1 MMPSGV
7 HAVHVSLRL
16 TIGKSQADV
25 GRLNLCM
32 LRLWKDHVLALER
45 PCPMQGAHA
54 MKLLN
59 STGLPTDLREI
70 AQNMKTKARWEQEK
84 PSAAQ

>member
-7 HAVHVSLRL
+7 HAVHVSVSLPL
-16 TIGKSQADV
+16 TDGKSQADV

-59 STGLPTDLREI
+59 STGLPTDL
-70 AQNMKTKARWEQEK
+70 
-84 PSAAQ
+84 